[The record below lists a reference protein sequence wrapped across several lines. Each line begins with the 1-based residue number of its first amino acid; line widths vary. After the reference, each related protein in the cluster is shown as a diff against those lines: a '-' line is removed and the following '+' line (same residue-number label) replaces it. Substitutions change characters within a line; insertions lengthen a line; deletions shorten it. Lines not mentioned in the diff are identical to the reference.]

1 MPPVPSS
8 RVRSTRPSPRRALH
22 ALFLAI
28 AMLVPTLTNGIIGA
42 TAALPPTLAT
52 DKHDYLPGETVHI
65 TGSGYDAGASYAVPV
80 RRPDSSIIKGDG
92 SFTPGWDVVVADAGG
107 NITYDYQLDGIAGL
121 YEARTYAHPF
131 SGNWAQAP
139 LASVKFTDAL
149 TVNLDQC
156 ANLTTPCTW
165 QNGNLNQNNSAYA
178 EGEVVPFRLAIEDL
192 DPGTHTI
199 HINYDFTSG
208 GHEAYDFLATYNATE
223 TVDLCAPGGGG
234 LSSLCAGG
242 LPPAQTIPFES
253 DPFAVPDAG
262 NLTVA
267 GAEADFGGPRQL
279 TYFGANVLDVT
290 VPVHDG
296 PTDGNST
303 ADIVVTFT
311 TTGAS
316 SAVLFAWGGHLA
328 ASSYWI
334 EGGQPDGAGEISGAP
349 WHMRTQQL
357 DGSGNKN
364 QDRSIQ
370 PSAIIPPPAMGSIT
384 IIKDTVPDDPQDFS
398 YTSTIP
404 GFETFTLDDDGDE
417 TDPGPF
423 RSLTVDVAPGEYR
436 VQEVLPVD
444 EFDLTALVCTD
455 PSGLGVGGT
464 TTDLATG
471 LALINLAASETVV
484 CTYTNTKQAPMGT
497 LIIEKDTIPN
507 GSTPFS
513 FTPAGF
519 NSGDVFVL
527 DDDGTALPN
536 PNSMSFQVPGD
547 VALTVTET
555 TVTGFVLSDIVC
567 TNAAGPI
574 PAARVTVNLPSV
586 TVTVL
591 DDETVTCVF
600 TNRQQGRI
608 IIRKNTV
615 PNDPQDFLF
624 IAAGSG
630 LSNFLL
636 EDDGNEMVA
645 PFNSQTFNVLPG
657 DYRVQESLPVP
668 GFELTSLTCTDPTNN
683 TTTTLATGLAAITL
697 NAGETVECTFTNTKP
712 TPPDVYG
719 TDPATLPEERPYE
732 PVTGGQPAGDTGQPG
747 GAVQSGGTEQS
758 GGTVQSGGTQDEPS
772 TDPVTSSD
780 PGAEVAGA
788 TDVVTPVA
796 DPSDDS
802 GVPVVES
809 VVKAVDSQFDLPRT
823 GAELI
828 QQHVAGLALIGAG
841 LVLMALRRRRSSASA

>member
-8 RVRSTRPSPRRALH
+8 RVRSTRPSPRRVLH

-28 AMLVPTLTNGIIGA
+28 ALLVPTLTSGIIGA

-52 DKHDYLPGETVHI
+52 DKPHYLPGETVHI

-107 NITYDYQLDGIAGL
+107 NIDYSYELDGIAGL

-131 SGNWAQAP
+131 SGNWALAP
-139 LASVKFTDAL
+139 LSSVKFTDAL
-149 TVNLDQC
+149 NVNLDQC
-156 ANLTTPCTW
+156 ANLTTPCNW

-192 DPGTHTI
+192 GPGTHTI

-234 LSSLCAGG
+234 VSSLCADG

-253 DPFAVPDAG
+253 DPFAVPDAD

-267 GAEADFGGPRQL
+267 GAEAAAALPRQL
-279 TYFGANVLDVT
+279 TYFGAAVQDVT
-290 VPVHDG
+290 VPVHEG

-311 TTGAS
+311 TSGAS
-316 SAVLFAWGGHLA
+316 SAVLFVWGGHLA

-334 EGGQPDGAGEISGAP
+334 EGSAPDGAGEISGAP

-370 PSAIIPPPAMGSIT
+370 PSAIIPPPALGSIT
-384 IIKDTVPDDPQDFS
+384 IIKDTVPDDQQDFA

-417 TDPGPF
+417 MIGPF

-444 EFDLTALVCTD
+444 EFDLTALVCVD

-536 PNSMSFQVPGD
+536 PNSRSFQVSGD
-547 VALTVTET
+547 VPVTVTET
-555 TVTGFVLSDIVC
+555 TVTGFVLSSIVC

-574 PAARVTVNLPSV
+574 PAARVTLNLPSV

-591 DDETVTCVF
+591 DDEVVTCVF
-600 TNRQQGRI
+600 TNQQQGRI

-636 EDDGNEMVA
+636 EDDGNELVA
-645 PFNSQTFNVLPG
+645 PFNSQTFDVLPG
-657 DYRVQESLPVP
+657 DYRVQEQLPVP

-697 NAGETVECTFTNTKP
+697 NAGEIVECIFTNTKP

-719 TDPATLPEERPYE
+719 TDPTTLPTERPYD
-732 PVTGGQPAGDTGQPG
+732 PVPNSGGQPAGDTGGQPAGDTGPTGGDQDQPTTTG
-747 GAVQSGGTEQS
+747 VADPGAEA
-758 GGTVQSGGTQDEPS
+758 
-772 TDPVTSSD
+772 
-780 PGAEVAGA
+780 GAEVAG
-788 TDVVTPVA
+788 TTEVVTAAPES
-796 DPSDDS
+796 SDEPAN
-802 GVPVVES
+802 PVVDS
-809 VVKAVDSQFDLPRT
+809 VVDAVKSQIHLPRT
-823 GAELI
+823 GADLI
-828 QQHVAGLALIGAG
+828 QQALIG
-841 LVLMALRRRRSSASA
+841 LVLLGGGVLLLALRRRRSASTPA

>member
-8 RVRSTRPSPRRALH
+8 RVRSTRPKPRRVLH

-28 AMLVPTLTNGIIGA
+28 ALLVPTLTNGIIGA

-107 NITYDYQLDGIAGL
+107 NIVYDYQLDGIAGL

-139 LASVKFTDAL
+139 LSSVKFTDAL

-253 DPFAVPDAG
+253 DPFAVPDAN

-267 GAEADFGGPRQL
+267 GAEAASGVSRLL
-279 TYFGANVLDVT
+279 TYFGATVLDVT

-303 ADIVVTFT
+303 ADIVITFT

-334 EGGQPDGAGEISGAP
+334 EGTAPDGAGEISGAP

-384 IIKDTVPDDPQDFS
+384 IIKDTVPDDPQDFA
-398 YTSTIP
+398 YTSTLP
-404 GFETFTLDDDGDE
+404 GFETFTLDDDGNE

-436 VQEVLPVD
+436 VTEVLPVD
-444 EFDLTALVCTD
+444 EFDLTALVCVD
-455 PSGLGVGGT
+455 PSGNT

-471 LALINLAASETVV
+471 LAAINLAASESVV
-484 CTYTNTKQAPMGT
+484 CTYTNTKQAPAGT

-513 FTPAGF
+513 FTPGGF
-519 NSGDVFVL
+519 NSGDAFVL

-536 PNSMSFQVPGD
+536 PNSMSFPVPGD

-574 PAARVTVNLPSV
+574 PAARVTVNIPSV

-591 DDETVTCVF
+591 DDEVVTCVF

-657 DYRVQESLPVP
+657 DYRVQEQLPVP
-668 GFELTSLTCTDPTNN
+668 GFELTSLTCIDPTNN

-697 NAGETVECTFTNTKP
+697 NAGETVECIFTNTKP
-712 TPPDVYG
+712 TPPPAYG
-719 TDPATLPEERPYE
+719 TDPTTLPTERPYD
-732 PVTGGQPAGDTGQPG
+732 PVPAPATSGQPAGDTGGQPAGDTGPTGGNQDQPATTDVADP
-747 GAVQSGGTEQS
+747 GAN
-758 GGTVQSGGTQDEPS
+758 
-772 TDPVTSSD
+772 
-780 PGAEVAGA
+780 PGAEVAGISEA
-788 TDVVTPVA
+788 VTPAPESSDEVA
-796 DPSDDS
+796 N
-802 GVPVVES
+802 PVVDS
-809 VVKAVDSQFDLPRT
+809 VVDAVKSQIHLPRT
-823 GAELI
+823 GADLI
-828 QQHVAGLALIGAG
+828 QQALIG
-841 LVLMALRRRRSSASA
+841 LVLFGGGVLLLAVRRRRSSSTLA

>member
-1 MPPVPSS
+1 MLSS
-8 RVRSTRPSPRRALH
+8 RVRSTRPSSRRVLN

-28 AMLVPTLTNGIIGA
+28 ALLVPTLTNGIIGA
-42 TAALPPTLAT
+42 TAASPPTLAT
-52 DKHDYLPGETVHI
+52 DKLDYLPGETVHI
-65 TGSGYDAGASYAVPV
+65 IGSGYNAGASYAVPV

-107 NITYDYQLDGIAGL
+107 NIVYDYQLDGIAGL

-131 SGNWAQAP
+131 SGNWALAP
-139 LASVKFTDAL
+139 LSSVKFTDAL

-192 DPGTHTI
+192 GPGTHTI

-242 LPPAQTIPFES
+242 LPPAQTINFES
-253 DPFAVPDAG
+253 DPFAVPDAN

-267 GAEADFGGPRQL
+267 GAEAAAALPRQL
-279 TYFGANVLDVT
+279 TYFGATVQDVT
-290 VPVHDG
+290 VPVHEG

-303 ADIVVTFT
+303 ADIVITFT

-334 EGGQPDGAGEISGAP
+334 EGTAPDGAGQISGAP

-384 IIKDTVPDDPQDFS
+384 IIKDTVPDDPQDFA

-404 GFETFTLDDDGDE
+404 GFENFTLDDDGDE
-417 TDPGPF
+417 NIPGPF

-436 VQEVLPVD
+436 VQENLPVD
-444 EFDLTALVCTD
+444 EFDLTALVCVD
-455 PSGLGVGGT
+455 PSGDT

-471 LALINLAASETVV
+471 LASINLAASETVV

-513 FTPAGF
+513 FTPVGF
-519 NSGDVFVL
+519 NSGDAFVL

-536 PNSMSFQVPGD
+536 PNSRSFPVPGD
-547 VALTVTET
+547 VPLTVTES
-555 TVTGFVLSDIVC
+555 TVTGFVLSSIVC

-574 PAARVTVNLPSV
+574 PAERITINVPSV

-591 DDETVTCVF
+591 DDEVVTCVF

-608 IIRKNTV
+608 VIRKNTV

-645 PFNSQTFNVLPG
+645 PFNSQTFHVLPG
-657 DYRVQESLPVP
+657 DYRVQEQLPVP
-668 GFELTSLTCTDPTNN
+668 GFELTSLVCTDPTNN

-697 NAGETVECTFTNTKP
+697 DAGEIVECVFTNTKP

-719 TDPATLPEERPYE
+719 TDPKTLPTERPYD
-732 PVTGGQPAGDTGQPG
+732 PVPAPVTSGQPAVEGDTGGQPAGDTGS
-747 GAVQSGGTEQS
+747 A
-758 GGTVQSGGTQDEPS
+758 GGTQDQPTT
-772 TDPVTSSD
+772 TDAA
-780 PGAEVAGA
+780 PGAEVAG
-788 TDVVTPVA
+788 TTEFVTPGPESSSG
-796 DPSDDS
+796 PSDES
-802 GVPVVES
+802 ANPVVDS
-809 VVKAVDSQFDLPRT
+809 VVEAVWSQIDLPRT

-828 QQHVAGLALIGAG
+828 QQALLGLILVGGG
-841 LVLMALRRRRSSASA
+841 LLLLALRRRRSSSTPA

>member
-1 MPPVPSS
+1 MPPVPSL
-8 RVRSTRPSPRRALH
+8 RVGSTRPSSRRVRH
-22 ALFLAI
+22 ALFLAL
-28 AMLVPTLTNGIIGA
+28 ALLVPTLTSGIIGA
-42 TAALPPTLAT
+42 TAALTPTLAT
-52 DKHDYLPGETVHI
+52 DKHDYLPGETVHV

-92 SFTPGWDVVVADAGG
+92 TFTPGWDVVVADAGG
-107 NITYDYQLDGIAGL
+107 TITYDYELDGIAGL

-149 TVNLDQC
+149 NVNLDQC

-165 QNGNLNQNNSAYA
+165 QNGSLNQNNSAYA

-199 HINYDFTSG
+199 HLNYDFTSG
-208 GHEAYDFLATYNATE
+208 GHEAYDFLASYNATE

-234 LSSLCAGG
+234 VSSLCAGG
-242 LPPAQTIPFES
+242 LPPAQTINFES

-279 TYFGANVLDVT
+279 TYFGATVQDVT
-290 VPVHDG
+290 VPAHDG

-303 ADIVVTFT
+303 GDIVVTFT
-311 TTGAS
+311 TSGAS

-334 EGGQPDGAGEISGAP
+334 EGGEPDGAGEISGAP

-357 DGSGNKN
+357 DGSGNRN

-370 PSAIIPPPAMGSIT
+370 PSAVIPPPAMGSIT
-384 IIKDTVPDDPQDFS
+384 IVKNTVPDDPQDFAF
-398 YTSTIP
+398 TSTIP

-423 RSLTVDVAPGEYR
+423 RSLTFDVAPGEYR
-436 VQEVLPVD
+436 VQEDLPVD
-444 EFDLTALVCTD
+444 EFDLTALVCVD
-455 PSGLGVGGT
+455 PSADT

-471 LALINLAASETVV
+471 LAAINLAASETVV
-484 CTYTNTKQAPMGT
+484 CTYTNTKQAPAGT

-507 GSTPFS
+507 GPTPFS

-519 NSGDVFVL
+519 NSGDAFVL
-527 DDDGTALPN
+527 DDDGTAVPN

-567 TNAAGPI
+567 TNAAGPV
-574 PAARVTVNLPSV
+574 PAARVEVNIPSV

-591 DDETVTCVF
+591 DDEVVTCVF

-608 IIRKNTV
+608 IIHKNTV

-624 IAAGSG
+624 MAAGSG

-645 PFNSQTFNVLPG
+645 PFNSQAFNVLPG
-657 DYRVQESLPVP
+657 DYRVQEQLPVP
-668 GFELTSLTCTDPTNN
+668 GFELTSLTCADPTDN
-683 TTTTLATGLAAITL
+683 TTTTLATGLAAISL
-697 NAGETVECTFTNTKP
+697 DAGEIVECTFTNEK
-712 TPPDVYG
+712 PDVYG
-719 TDPATLPEERPYE
+719 TDPATLPTERPYDPVPA
-732 PVTGGQPAGDTGQPG
+732 PVTGGQPAGDTGGQPAG
-747 GAVQSGGTEQS
+747 DTGPSGGN
-758 GGTVQSGGTQDEPS
+758 QDEPA
-772 TDPVTSSD
+772 TTGVADPGAD
-780 PGAEVAGA
+780 PGAEVAG
-788 TDVVTPVA
+788 TSEFVTPA
-796 DPSDDS
+796 PGSSDEPAN
-802 GVPVVES
+802 PVVDS
-809 VVKAVDSQFDLPRT
+809 VVEAVKSQIDLPRT

-828 QQHVAGLALIGAG
+828 QQALIG
-841 LVLMALRRRRSSASA
+841 LVLLGGGVLLLALRRRRPTSTPA